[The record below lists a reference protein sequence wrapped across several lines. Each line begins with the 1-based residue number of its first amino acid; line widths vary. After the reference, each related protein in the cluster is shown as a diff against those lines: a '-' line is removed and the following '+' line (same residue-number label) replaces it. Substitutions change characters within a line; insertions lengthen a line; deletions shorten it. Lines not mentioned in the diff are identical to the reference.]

1 MNQTYLHWL
10 NHSNID
16 PETLA
21 ELKSLQ
27 DPADIKERF
36 GRTLTF
42 GTAGLRGIIGAGTN
56 RMNRYT
62 VRRATEGF
70 TRYLLQAHPDVHAR
84 GIVIAHDSRRCSPEF
99 AREAAGVF
107 AANGIPVHLYPELRP
122 TPMLSFAVRH
132 LNTAGGVMITASHN
146 PPEYNGYK
154 VYGPDG
160 AQLGPEAA
168 GQIQRE
174 IAAVPDEIAIPC
186 LPLEQGLEQGLIRFV
201 GEETDRAYMENLRG
215 LSLRPDIIREMADR
229 LGIVFTPLH
238 GTGLKPVQQILRELG
253 FRHVYIVPEQAEP
266 DPDFSAAPSPNP
278 EEPEAFSL
286 ALELARQKDADL
298 AIATDPDADRL
309 GIAVKHEGE
318 YVPLTGNQI
327 GALLLHYVLERKKEQ
342 GTLPANGVILKTIVT
357 SELGR
362 KVAEKFGVTTV
373 DVLTG
378 FKFIAEKI
386 KQYETTS
393 QHTFLMG
400 YEESYGYLFGP
411 FVRDKDAVQAAM
423 LAAEMAAFHKARGE
437 TLIDALER
445 LFAELG
451 VHLEDLISFT
461 FRGIDGQQKMD
472 ALIDSL
478 RRTPLREIGGIPVAA
493 VEDYANGFNGLPP
506 SNVLKLKLSDGSW
519 VAVRPSGTEPKI
531 KFYFGTVGRSREE
544 TTSKLERIKAS
555 MLELVQ

>member
-1 MNQTYLHWL
+1 
-10 NHSNID
+10 
-16 PETLA
+16 
-21 ELKSLQ
+21 
-27 DPADIKERF
+27 
-36 GRTLTF
+36 
-42 GTAGLRGIIGAGTN
+42 
-56 RMNRYT
+56 
-62 VRRATEGF
+62 
-70 TRYLLQAHPDVHAR
+70 
-84 GIVIAHDSRRCSPEF
+84 
-99 AREAAGVF
+99 
-107 AANGIPVHLYPELRP
+107 
-122 TPMLSFAVRH
+122 
-132 LNTAGGVMITASHN
+132 VMITASHN

-160 AQLGPEAA
+160 SQLGPEAA

-174 IAAVPDEIAIPC
+174 IAAVPDVIAIPC